1 MQANQYE
8 QYCPQICPEDC
19 KNKEQLLDDKCWN
32 KNNCQKGKKKPPLIK
47 KKDKTL
53 RTLSSLFIGHT
64 PNPNINCF
72 YLPTY
77 FQIPIIWKALT
88 KKIAINNVS
97 EVVLEAMI
105 EIIVLLAKMSCTN
118 FHKIITTK
126 RNFALISVQISFYWW
141 VIYFSDSK
149 RI

>member
-8 QYCPQICPEDC
+8 QYCPQLCPEDC

-47 KKDKTL
+47 K
-53 RTLSSLFIGHT
+53 RIRIYVHSPRYSLDI
-64 PNPNINCF
+64 PPSINCF
-72 YLPTY
+72 YVPTY

-149 RI
+149 RM